1 MKARATIQT
10 TLVLALGLSLL
21 WQSPMSPAA
30 QEGAGAGQTE
40 PTATSPGAT
49 AAQPPAPAPTPSPS
63 PGVGARS
70 KAKTPAES
78 LPKRPPR
85 SKARAKHRARGS
97 QTAASGKVVVP
108 NGGASERA
116 AQLTPAMSQ
125 EQARAQ
131 RENTTQLMDRTD
143 SNLKQ
148 VAGRELTPA
157 EQSMIDQIHTY
168 LRQAKDAEQSG
179 DVTRAHTLAY
189 KAELLSNELAH
200 R

>member
-10 TLVLALGLSLL
+10 ALVLALGLSLVWL
-21 WQSPMSPAA
+21 SPDSAAA
-30 QEGAGAGQTE
+30 QEGTGAGQTE
-40 PTATSPGAT
+40 QPATSPGAT
-49 AAQPPAPAPTPSPS
+49 AAPPAQAPSPS
-63 PGVGARS
+63 PRVTAQS
-70 KAKTPAES
+70 KAKTPVES
-78 LPKRPPR
+78 SPKRSR
-85 SKARAKHRARGS
+85 RLKARAKHRTRRP
-97 QTAASGKVVVP
+97 QTEASGKVVVP

-116 AQLTPAMSQ
+116 DQLTPAMSQ
-125 EQARAQ
+125 EQAREQ

-157 EQSMIDQIHTY
+157 EQSMIDQIHAY
-168 LRQAKDAEQSG
+168 LRQAKAAEQSG

-189 KAELLSNELAH
+189 KAQLLSNELAH